1 MIILS
6 VLALNFSFFGT
17 GLAETADIKI
27 DQSEK
32 RMKAIIPAENSVA
45 PGREPNLIERGAG
58 AVGHGL
64 YAVAKTG
71 VQGVGNGL
79 DAVVDVSA
87 APDDPFTVGLPVC
100 SKTIMKSKSVF
111 LLGLAIGYSAVFAVR
126 HLCATYLWVLF
137 YGN

>member
-1 MIILS
+1 MKSGMIILS
-6 VLALNFSFFGT
+6 VLALNFSFLGT

-45 PGREPNLIERGAG
+45 PGREPNLIDRGAG

-79 DAVVDVSA
+79 DAVVDCVRRAGRSVYGWIA
-87 APDDPFTVGLPVC
+87 SLFQDD
-100 SKTIMKSKSVF
+100 
-111 LLGLAIGYSAVFAVR
+111 
-126 HLCATYLWVLF
+126 HEE
-137 YGN
+137 